1 VRDARDSGENVAAH
15 LVLAAEGFDEYGEM
29 TVHAAG
35 RVTLPNESGFSVLK
49 RARGKTEVYKLGR
62 DPTFVPLGTAFRACE
77 RAQRSKYAR
86 LKSKA
91 FASLHKHVSGD
102 FEPFVKDDRAQI
114 APSLLDHIRD
124 LNFLDDRLH
133 RFAARLFDERFE
145 ANEEKIRRE
154 VIPPKLPK

>member
-1 VRDARDSGENVAAH
+1 
-15 LVLAAEGFDEYGEM
+15 M
-29 TVHAAG
+29 
-35 RVTLPNESGFSVLK
+35 
-49 RARGKTEVYKLGR
+49 YKLGR
-62 DPTFVPLGTAFRACE
+62 DPTFVPLGAAFRACE
-77 RAQRSKYAR
+77 RAQRNKYAR

-114 APSLLDHIRD
+114 APSLLDRIRE

-145 ANEEKIRRE
+145 ANEANIRRE

>member
-1 VRDARDSGENVAAH
+1 
-15 LVLAAEGFDEYGEM
+15 M
-29 TVHAAG
+29 
-35 RVTLPNESGFSVLK
+35 
-49 RARGKTEVYKLGR
+49 YKLGAR
-62 DPTFVPLGTAFRACE
+62 PDVRASRYRVPRVRA
-77 RAQRSKYAR
+77 RAEEQVRAAQ
-86 LKSKA
+86 SKA

-154 VIPPKLPK
+154 VIPLKLPK